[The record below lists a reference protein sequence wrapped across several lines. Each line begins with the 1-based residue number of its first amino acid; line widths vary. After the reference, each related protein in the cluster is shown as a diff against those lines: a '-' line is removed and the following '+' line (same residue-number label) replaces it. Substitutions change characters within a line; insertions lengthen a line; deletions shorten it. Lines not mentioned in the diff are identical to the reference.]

1 MDPRFLSFSLLGIA
15 LCAFLSVMVWSRE
28 RRREREAYYRSEAL
42 RRAVD
47 TAGARL
53 EVLLDVLREEERI
66 AMRQRREAHKVG
78 GLVMIAV
85 GVGMAVFLRAV
96 DQRDPDPAY
105 IVGIIPVLVGVAL
118 LLHAY
123 VLSPEVTRTRSDA

>member
-1 MDPRFLSFSLLGIA
+1 
-15 LCAFLSVMVWSRE
+15 
-28 RRREREAYYRSEAL
+28 
-42 RRAVD
+42 
-47 TAGARL
+47 
-53 EVLLDVLREEERI
+53 
-66 AMRQRREAHKVG
+66 MRQRREAHKVG